1 MTPVSASP
9 RMRADERRACLVDHA
24 LSIFAARS
32 YRGVTTAEIARTVG
46 VSEPILYRHFE
57 GKRDLYLAC
66 LDEAWRRVREIWD
79 AAISAE
85 PDPRLW
91 LGAMGHAYLELGDPR
106 LRIADLWTQAMTEAA
121 DDAKISAHLRAHMRD
136 VHEYVKGA
144 IERSQRAGGV
154 LADRNAGA
162 EAWIFVA
169 LGLLTTID
177 RRAGALVDGELPA
190 IFAARREWLT
200 GAA

>member
-1 MTPVSASP
+1 MTATAT
-9 RMRADERRACLVDHA
+9 RMRAGERRACLVDHA

-79 AAISAE
+79 AAIAAE
-85 PDPRLW
+85 ADPRLW

-106 LRIADLWTQAMTEAA
+106 IRIADLWTQAMTEAA
-121 DDAKISAHLRAHMRD
+121 DDATISAHLRAHMREVHAYVTD
-136 VHEYVKGA
+136 V

-154 LADRNAGA
+154 LPDRNAGA

-169 LGLLTTID
+169 LGLLTTVD
-177 RRAGALVDGELPA
+177 RRAGALVEGEMPA
-190 IFAARREWLT
+190 IFSARRQWLT
-200 GAA
+200 GLA